1 MLYDVVIV
9 GGGAAG
15 FFAAIEVATAKP
27 TWKIVIVEKT
37 PKLLTKVSISGGGR
51 CNVTHHCFEAK
62 PLSKHYPRGE
72 KTLRQ
77 LFQHFQ
83 AKDVVAWFEKR
94 KVKLKTE
101 EDGRMFP
108 VTDSSE
114 TIVQT
119 FLQEAAARKIEIRTK
134 AEVSSVIFKGNTWQ
148 ITINQKEK
156 IIAKKV
162 LIAIGGNA
170 GAQHYDWLK
179 DTGHTI
185 KPPIP
190 SLFTFNEKEKRF
202 KELMGISVAQ
212 AEVKIEGSKFAYTGP
227 LLITHWGLS
236 GPAVIK
242 LSAWAA
248 EYLFERKYTFYALVN
263 WTGTETEQSFKTK
276 TEAYRQQ
283 HPKQIIAKHPL
294 FNLPQRLWEKLCE
307 EAAIEPTKIWSEIA
321 LRQSNKLMEQVLRCR
336 FSIMGK
342 TTFKEDF
349 VTCGGIPLSEIELPA
364 MQSKVKPNLFFA
376 GEVLDIDGE
385 TGGFNFQSAWTTAY
399 MAAQA
404 IAQIPASE
412 G

>member
-15 FFAAIEVATAKP
+15 FFAAIEIAIAKP
-27 TWKIVIVEKT
+27 NWKIIILEKT

-72 KTLRQ
+72 KTLKQ

-83 AKDVVAWFEKR
+83 AKDVVNWFEKR

-114 TIVQT
+114 TIVHT
-119 FLQEAAARKIEIRTK
+119 FLQEASNRKIEIRTK
-134 AEVSSVIFKGNTWQ
+134 AEVNTLSFNENSWQ
-148 ITINQKEK
+148 LIINQNEK
-156 IIAKKV
+156 ITAKKV

-170 GAQHYDWLK
+170 GAQHYNWLK

-202 KELMGISVAQ
+202 KDLMGISVPL
-212 AEVKIEGSKFAYTGP
+212 AEVKIEGSIFAYTGP

-248 EYLFERKYTFYALVN
+248 EYLFERKYTFNALVN

-294 FNLPQRLWEKLCE
+294 FNLPQRLWDKLCDD
-307 EAAIEPTKIWSEIA
+307 AAVEPTKIWSEISQ
-321 LRQSNKLMEQVLRCR
+321 RQSNKLMEQVLRCR
-336 FSIMGK
+336 FAIQGK
-342 TTFKEDF
+342 TTFKEEF
-349 VTCGGIPLSEIELPA
+349 VTCGGIPLSEITVPT
-364 MQSKVKPNLFFA
+364 MQSKCKPNLFFA

-399 MAAQA
+399 LAAQA
-404 IAQIPASE
+404 ITQMSVIE